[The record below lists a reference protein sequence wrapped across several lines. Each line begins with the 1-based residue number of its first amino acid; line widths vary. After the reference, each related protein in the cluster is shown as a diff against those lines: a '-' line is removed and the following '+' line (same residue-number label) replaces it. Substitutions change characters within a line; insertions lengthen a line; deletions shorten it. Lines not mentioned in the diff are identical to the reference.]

1 MEGSIS
7 NPHINLCYGEDLSAF
22 TSVTLP
28 LGGHAGGWT
37 YQWEQKKM
45 AAVGKIYQVQPPQPT
60 IRERP
65 SLVYYHRIPPQEI
78 NTCKT
83 LYSNVVAANVYD
95 QMFGGTIKS
104 QDDQPICY
112 GDTPTTITEVVPAT
126 GCHGVCRY
134 KWYSSTNG
142 VDWALIAGETGNE
155 YTPSAPIFVT
165 THYRRLVTN
174 SCGDEYSNTV
184 TVGVLAQLDPG
195 SISYSGVVPICY
207 NTTPGTI
214 NSTAPATGGD
224 NNFTYQWQWSTNL
237 VDWNNIVG
245 ANGASYTPTDPI
257 TVETYFRR
265 MATSTQCGPVFSAHV
280 TISVHDEI
288 DGGSITGD
296 QTICYGEATCSFQC
310 SSPSG
315 GSNAFSINGST
326 ARISPTGQI
335 FL

>member
-1 MEGSIS
+1 MSVPYLGNTNWTNIVTVTVYPEEVEGSIS

-37 YQWEQKKM
+37 YQWERKEDGGSWEDIPGAT
-45 AAVGKIYQVQPPQPT
+45 AAAYDPGTPFPLYITTEY
-60 IRERP
+60 RR
-65 SLVYYHRIPPQEI
+65 REI

-83 LYSNVVAANVYD
+83 LYSNVVAINVYD
-95 QMFGGTIKS
+95 QMFGGTIKA

-126 GCHGVCRY
+126 GGHGVWSY

-207 NTTPGTI
+207 NTTR
-214 NSTAPATGGD
+214 
-224 NNFTYQWQWSTNL
+224 NNQQ
-237 VDWNNIVG
+237 
-245 ANGASYTPTDPI
+245 
-257 TVETYFRR
+257 
-265 MATSTQCGPVFSAHV
+265 H
-280 TISVHDEI
+280 
-288 DGGSITGD
+288 
-296 QTICYGEATCSFQC
+296 
-310 SSPSG
+310 SPRHG
-315 GSNAFSINGST
+315 
-326 ARISPTGQI
+326 R
-335 FL
+335 